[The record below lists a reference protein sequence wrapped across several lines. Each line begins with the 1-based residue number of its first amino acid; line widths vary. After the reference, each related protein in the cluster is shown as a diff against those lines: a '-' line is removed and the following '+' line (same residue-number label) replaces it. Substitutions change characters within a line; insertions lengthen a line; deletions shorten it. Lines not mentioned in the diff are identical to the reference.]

1 MEQTISTQTQ
11 LLSER
16 TYLVNGQKNHLS
28 HKLLSL
34 AFRLENLGQVIYLDT
49 LNSIKIS
56 HYPNQNLIRRKLSKI
71 QIISQNA
78 IFNLL
83 QTLENLDKILID
95 QKVLIISSINQ
106 LLLENNLSFKEQ
118 TYLMDKILTKIKEL
132 QQKYSLTIILG
143 FSYNNSFVNL
153 KLWDKI
159 RERFLQAVSIPA
171 Y

>member
-1 MEQTISTQTQ
+1 MEQNALSTQ

-34 AFRLENLGQVIYLDT
+34 AFRLENLGQVLYLDT

-56 HYPNQNLIRRKLSKI
+56 HYPNQNLVRRKLSKI
-71 QIISQNA
+71 QIISQNT
-78 IFNLL
+78 IFNLI
-83 QTLENLDKILID
+83 QTIEELDKIILD
-95 QKVLIISSINQ
+95 QKVLIISSINE
-106 LLLENNLSFKEQ
+106 LLINSNLSAKEQ
-118 TYLMDKILTKIKEL
+118 LYLIDKILTKLKEL
-132 QQKYSLTIILG
+132 QQKYSLTVVLG

-153 KLWDKI
+153 KLWDKV
-159 RERFLQAVSIPA
+159 REKFLQAVSIPA